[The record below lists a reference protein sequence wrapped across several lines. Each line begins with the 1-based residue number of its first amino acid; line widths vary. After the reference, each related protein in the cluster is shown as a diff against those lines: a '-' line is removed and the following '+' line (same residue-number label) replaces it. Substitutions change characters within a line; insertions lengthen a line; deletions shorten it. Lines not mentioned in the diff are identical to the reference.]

1 MLRAFCTG
9 VKARNLDDLVV
20 YRKSLEAAEA
30 ISALLSRSAFGK
42 DFNLKDQL
50 SRSSS
55 RVGPL
60 IAEGFGQLTD
70 RHVAVYLGRAR
81 GSVLETLGHLR
92 KALNQQFISSSE
104 HADAIDRY
112 DHIGRMLTRWIMYLQ
127 DSDWKRR
134 G

>member
-1 MLRAFCTG
+1 MRA
-9 VKARNLDDLVV
+9 KNLDDVAV
-20 YRKSLEAAEA
+20 YRMALEAGDA
-30 ISALLSRSAFGK
+30 ISAMLARQAFSK
-42 DFNLKDQL
+42 DFDLKDQL
-50 SRSSS
+50 GRSSS

-92 KALNQQFISSSE
+92 KAHKKGFISSSE
-104 HADAIDRY
+104 HLEALETY
-112 DHIGRMLTRWIMYLQ
+112 DHIGRMLTRWIGYLQ
-127 DSDWKRR
+127 DSDWKDR